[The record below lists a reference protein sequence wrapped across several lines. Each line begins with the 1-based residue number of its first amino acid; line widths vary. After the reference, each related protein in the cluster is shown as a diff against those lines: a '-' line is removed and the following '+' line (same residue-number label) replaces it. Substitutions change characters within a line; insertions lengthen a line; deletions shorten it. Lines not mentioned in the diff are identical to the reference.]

1 MTLENYTVQYKE
13 LRTDSTQCSP
23 ILLPKSSYSGISK
36 TKEDN
41 KRLSIG
47 QMVVNNEGKI
57 ASLNQKFVSMWKL
70 TECVVTARCERQ
82 IWRFIAEQLSNPYD
96 FLVNIRNIEEQR
108 TLEIQDLVE
117 LKDGRCFSQ
126 NMKPQW
132 SGKTVVGRIYRFSSL
147 L

>member
-1 MTLENYTVQYKE
+1 MTFENYTVQYKE

-23 ILLPKSSYSGISK
+23 ILLPSSSYSGISK
-36 TKEDN
+36 TREDN

-96 FLVNIRNIEEQR
+96 FLVNIRNIKEQR
-108 TLEIQDLVE
+108 SLFIQDLVE
-117 LKDGRCFSQ
+117 LQDGRCFSHI
-126 NMKPQW
+126 MKPQW
-132 SGKTVVGRIYRFSSL
+132 SEKIVIGRIYQFSSSL
-147 L
+147 